1 MGEVRSTPQGEA
13 TRLRILDAALAE
25 FSAHGLAGARV
36 DRIARAAGANKN
48 LIYVYFTN
56 KETLFTRVLEHGLN
70 DAFASLPGI
79 AGDLAG
85 FAERVFDF
93 AAANP
98 DLYRLIEWAV
108 LDDASR
114 LPATRAAFY
123 AETIR
128 SVAAAQADGTIAR
141 THSPEFLVTMV
152 MAMATAWVPAF
163 PFGRATAQRTPDD
176 AKAQLRRAVEALAG
190 VTDNGNHG

>member
-1 MGEVRSTPQGEA
+1 MTDAAGNGRRATAQGDA

-25 FSAHGLAGARV
+25 FAAHGLAGARV

-48 LIYVYFTN
+48 LIYVNFTN
-56 KETLFTRVLEHGLN
+56 KETLFTRVLEHGLD
-70 DAFASLPGI
+70 DAFAALPAA
-79 AGDLAG
+79 AGDLPD

-93 AAANP
+93 ATANH

-114 LPATRAAFY
+114 LPASRASFY

-128 SVAAAQADGTIAR
+128 SVRAAQDAGTITRA
-141 THSPEFLVTMV
+141 HSPEFLVTMV

-163 PFGRATAQRTPDD
+163 PFGRSTAGRVPDD
-176 AKAQLRRAVEALAG
+176 ARLQLRRAVKAMVG
-190 VTDNGNHG
+190 P